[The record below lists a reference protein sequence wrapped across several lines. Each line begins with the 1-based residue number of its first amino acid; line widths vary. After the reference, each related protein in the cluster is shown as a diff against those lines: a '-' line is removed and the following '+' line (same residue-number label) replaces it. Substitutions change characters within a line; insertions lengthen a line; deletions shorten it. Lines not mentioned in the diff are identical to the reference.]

1 MQITTPLV
9 NGAVAARTDAGG
21 EFDTA
26 FTFVVEDGLITR
38 TYAMRNPHK
47 LGRLDEVAEL
57 RR

>member
-1 MQITTPLV
+1 V
-9 NGAVAARTDAGG
+9 
-21 EFDTA
+21 
-26 FTFVVEDGLITR
+26 TFVVEDGQIAR